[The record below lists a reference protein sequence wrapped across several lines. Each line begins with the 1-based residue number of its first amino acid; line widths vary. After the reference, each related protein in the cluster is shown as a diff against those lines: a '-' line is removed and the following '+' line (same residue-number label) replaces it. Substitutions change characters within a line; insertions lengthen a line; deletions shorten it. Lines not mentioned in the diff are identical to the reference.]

1 MLFLDESF
9 DPNVES
15 LLLKESDDSEKD
27 DRDNLWDQFS
37 SFVERKLRGYS
48 TKEVDVFVAKAKKVN
63 SEEKKRDLLSSIR
76 EAIKEA
82 NGSLSK
88 ADPEKKKELQSQ
100 LSILKQL
107 QSKVSSYNPLK
118 DGDNKDSNGKNDD
131 DEDDRKK
138 DVINLDDL

>member
-1 MLFLDESF
+1 MLFLDEGF

-15 LLLKESDDSEKD
+15 LLINESDDSEKE
-27 DRDNLWDQFS
+27 DRDNIWDQFS

-48 TKEVDVFVAKAKKVN
+48 TKEVDVFVAKAKKVD

-82 NGSLSK
+82 NGSISK

-100 LSILKQL
+100 LSILKQI
-107 QSKVSSYNPLK
+107 QSKVSAYNPLK
-118 DGDNKDSNGKNDD
+118 GDEKDSDGKNEDD
-131 DEDDRKK
+131 DDDRKK